1 MASLRNSF
9 PLAIPAFHGD
19 CLDVPRGLRAR
30 RVCGP
35 SAGKRKSDVHGMAKR
50 AAKLGVTVSH
60 SCASSLEA
68 RQSGGYGWNAV
79 AQSEFPLFRRETHR
93 CPIERGRPT
102 AAVGICYLSSL
113 SVRAPSAHQDLRQSY
128 VRRGQLPIS
137 WLLSS
142 DCALNVREATLA
154 VTAYR
159 ACATRETMPHCRRW
173 RS

>member
-1 MASLRNSF
+1 MASLRDSF

-113 SVRAPSAHQDLRQSY
+113 SVRAPSAHQGLKQRGTIETKNDLDTI
-128 VRRGQLPIS
+128 GWPILPQVCSAPI
-137 WLLSS
+137 
-142 DCALNVREATLA
+142 
-154 VTAYR
+154 
-159 ACATRETMPHCRRW
+159 
-173 RS
+173 